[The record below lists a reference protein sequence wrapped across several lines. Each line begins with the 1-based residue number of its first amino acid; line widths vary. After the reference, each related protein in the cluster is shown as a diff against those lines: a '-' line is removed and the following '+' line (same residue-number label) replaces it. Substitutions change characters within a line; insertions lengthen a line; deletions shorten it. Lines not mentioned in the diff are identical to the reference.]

1 LAARPGG
8 RRGEIHLVSYVFPH
22 ERADRTGEAIPE
34 KERPVLILQTDDDNG
49 NDRYP
54 LVLGAPLTTQKTDR
68 VYQQDVLLR
77 AGEANLAHDSKVLL
91 GLTQPFLKTRLGR
104 TIGCVSARTMAQ
116 VEAKLSRLFGLRPP
130 SNSSLPATGSP

>member
-1 LAARPGG
+1 MLDGPKG
-8 RRGEIHLVSYVFPH
+8 VVFPH
-22 ERADRTGEAIPE
+22 ERGEFAEAPAPE
-34 KERPVLILQTDDDNG
+34 KERPVLILQIDADTG

-68 VYQQDVLLR
+68 VYQQDLFLP

-104 TIGCVSARTMAQ
+104 TVGRLSAPSMAQ
-116 VEAKLSRLFGLRPP
+116 VEAKLLRLLGLRPTP
-130 SNSSLPATGSP
+130 SDSRSAVGSP